1 MKKNED
7 DVASE
12 EGIIYRKD
20 QIKET
25 SNCEDYNSPN
35 ITQEEIKLE
44 ILTQDE
50 EGHYEQ
56 DEGNDF
62 DSTNSLDREK
72 IFYPRIFLVEF
83 SYR

>member
-7 DVASE
+7 DVASG

-25 SNCEDYNSPN
+25 FNCEDYNSPN

-50 EGHYEQ
+50 E
-56 DEGNDF
+56 
-62 DSTNSLDREK
+62 EK
-72 IFYPRIFLVEF
+72 GTMNKMKEMILIQQIL
-83 SYR
+83 